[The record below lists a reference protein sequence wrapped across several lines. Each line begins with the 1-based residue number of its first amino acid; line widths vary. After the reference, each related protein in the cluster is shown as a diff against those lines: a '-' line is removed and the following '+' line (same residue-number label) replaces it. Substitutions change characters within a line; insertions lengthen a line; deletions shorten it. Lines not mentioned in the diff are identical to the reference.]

1 VLRLKL
7 TSTGETFDFDPSADV
22 MTIGRAETNNITID
36 NPHIST
42 LHGQITR
49 RAEGYAY
56 QDLKST
62 NGSAVERGGKKT
74 VVDGVEVVR
83 FPLAQADRIML
94 GSEEEP
100 AVLEVI
106 QCVQPLAAAAAPQGA
121 TVVATHRMAT
131 AGEAGDRIES
141 EGGTLVPQLRLMENL
156 TCAADMQAA
165 CQAFEDSLREQLPS
179 VTNVTVADAD
189 SLQESPGTDRR
200 SLVETDTSGK
210 SAAWIPIEVD
220 AGTLLW
226 ALMESSQKGF
236 SPAEL
241 NILTLAANLL
251 ATRLRQMHLVGQL
264 EKARASLAA
273 KNRYLREKAESRASE
288 TIVGNSPAIQALMEQ
303 IRKVAI
309 SDATVLI
316 TGPSGSGKELVA
328 REIHRLSLRHAEIFA
343 ALNCGAL
350 VESLLETELFG
361 CKQGAFTGAVRDR
374 EGLFEVTHGGTLF
387 LDEIGD
393 MSTAL
398 QVKLLRVL
406 ETGEVTPV
414 GGTRPRKVDVR
425 VLTATHRDLQAKVAA
440 GSFRED
446 LFYRIH
452 VFPIQVPSLSARPA
466 DISLL
471 ARHFMQ
477 KYAEEHGCPVHEISL
492 EALRVLSS
500 REYPGNVRQLAN
512 EIQRAVLLAGD
523 LERIEVEHLS
533 EAKEDTTARAAG
545 QARGKTHKEQMASV
559 ERVLIREALARHGGN
574 RTHTAKHMGITRQ
587 ALLVKMNKLE
597 IE

>member
-7 TSTGETFDFDPSADV
+7 ISTGETFDFEPLADV
-22 MTIGRAETNNITID
+22 MTIGRAETNHITVD
-36 NPHIST
+36 NPHVSA
-42 LHGQITR
+42 LHGQITCR
-49 RAEGYAY
+49 SEGYAY

-62 NGSAVERGGKKT
+62 NGSAVEREGRKT
-74 VVDGVEVVR
+74 AVDGIDVVY
-83 FPLAQADRIML
+83 FPLTQNDRIML

-100 AVLEVI
+100 AVLKVI
-106 QCVQPLAAAAAPQGA
+106 QCVQPIVGIPKGA
-121 TVVATHRMAT
+121 TVVATHRMAS
-131 AGEAGDRIES
+131 AGDAGDRIES

-156 TCAADMQAA
+156 NRANYKDAA
-165 CQAFEDSLREQLPS
+165 CRAFSESLREQLPA
-179 VTNVTVADAD
+179 VTAVTVADSD

-200 SLVETDTSGK
+200 SLIETDASGK
-210 SAAWIPIEVD
+210 GAAWIPIEVD
-220 AGTLLW
+220 SKTLLW
-226 ALMESSQKGF
+226 ALVESAQKGF

-251 ATRLRQMHLVGQL
+251 ATRLCQMNLVGQL

-273 KNRYLREKAESRASE
+273 KNRYLQKKAESRASE
-288 TIVGNSPAIQALMEQ
+288 TIVGNSKALQTLTEQ

-328 REIHRLSLRHAEIFA
+328 REIHRLSLRHAEIFVA
-343 ALNCGAL
+343 VNCGAL
-350 VESLLETELFG
+350 AESLLETELFG

-374 EGLFEVTHGGTLF
+374 EGLFEVAHGGTLF

-414 GGTRPRKVDVR
+414 GDTRPRKVNVR
-425 VLTATHRDLQAKVAA
+425 VLTATHRDLQAKMAS

-452 VFPIQVPSLSARPA
+452 VFPIQVPPLSARPA
-466 DISLL
+466 DIPLL

-477 KYAEEHGCPVHEISL
+477 KYTEEHGCSVHEITA
-492 EALRVLSS
+492 EAMRVLSS
-500 REYPGNVRQLAN
+500 RKYPGNVRQLAN

-523 LERIEVEHLS
+523 LKRIEVEHLS
-533 EAKEDTTARAAG
+533 EAQEDTTARAAG
-545 QARGKTHKEQMASV
+545 QASGKTLKEQMASV
-559 ERVLIREALARHGGN
+559 ESVLIREALARHEGN

-587 ALLVKMNKLE
+587 ALRVKMNKLG

>member
-1 VLRLKL
+1 MLRLKL
-7 TSTGETFDFDPSADV
+7 QATGETFDFEPSADV
-22 MTIGRAETNNITID
+22 MTIGRAETNQVAID
-36 NPHIST
+36 NPHISA
-42 LHGQITR
+42 LHGQVTR

-62 NGSAVERGGKKT
+62 NGSAVERRGKKS
-74 VVDGVEVVR
+74 VVDGIEVVH
-83 FPLAQADRIML
+83 FPLEENDRILL

-100 AVLEVI
+100 VVLEVVR
-106 QCVQPLAAAAAPQGA
+106 CVQPVAPDLQGA
-121 TVVATHRMAT
+121 TVVATHRLAS

-141 EGGTLVPQLRLMENL
+141 EGGTLVPHLRLMENL
-156 TCAADMQAA
+156 TLANDLEEA
-165 CQAFEDSLREQLPS
+165 CRAFEDSLREQLPT
-179 VTNVTVADAD
+179 VTSVTVADAE
-189 SLQESPGTDRR
+189 SLQESPGGDQR
-200 SLVETDTSGK
+200 SLVETDAAGK
-210 SAAWIPIEVD
+210 GVAWIPIEVD

-226 ALMESSQKGF
+226 ALVESTQRGF
-236 SPAEL
+236 SAAEV
-241 NILTLAANLL
+241 NTLTLAANLL
-251 ATRLRQMHLVGQL
+251 AVRLRQMHLVGQL

-273 KNRYLREKAESRASE
+273 KNRYLREKAENRASKAM
-288 TIVGNSPAIQALMEQ
+288 VGSSPAMQALTEQ

-343 ALNCGAL
+343 AVNCGAL
-350 VESLLETELFG
+350 VENLLETELFG

-374 EGLFEVTHGGTLF
+374 EGLFEVAHGGTLF

-393 MSTAL
+393 MSMAL

-414 GGTRPRKVDVR
+414 GGTRPRKVNVR
-425 VLTATHRDLQAKVAA
+425 AIAATHRDLQAEVAA
-440 GSFRED
+440 GTFRED

-452 VFPIQVPSLSARPA
+452 VFPIPVPPLSARTS
-466 DISLL
+466 DIPLL
-471 ARHFMQ
+471 ARHFLQ
-477 KYAEEHGCPVHEISL
+477 KFAEDHGCTVHEISDA
-492 EALRVLSS
+492 ALRVLAS

-523 LERIEVEHLS
+523 SRRIEVEHLS
-533 EAKEDTTARAAG
+533 EAREDTTARAAG
-545 QARGKTHKEQMASV
+545 QASGKNLKEQMASV

-574 RTHTAKHMGITRQ
+574 RTHAAKHLGITRQ
-587 ALLVKMNKLE
+587 ALLIKINKLG

>member
-1 VLRLKL
+1 MLRLKL
-7 TSTGETFDFDPSADV
+7 ESTGETFDFEPSADV
-22 MTIGRAETNNITID
+22 MTIGRAETNQVAID
-36 NPHIST
+36 NPHISA
-42 LHGQITR
+42 LHGQITC

-62 NGSAVERGGKKT
+62 NGSAVERRGRKS
-74 VVDGVEVVR
+74 VVDGVEVVD
-83 FPLAQADRIML
+83 FLLEENDRILL

-100 AVLEVI
+100 VVLEVVR
-106 QCVQPLAAAAAPQGA
+106 CMQPAAPALQGA

-141 EGGTLVPQLRLMENL
+141 EGGTLVPHLRLMENL
-156 TCAADMQAA
+156 TLANDLREA
-165 CQAFEDSLREQLPS
+165 CRAFESSLREQLAA
-179 VTNVTVADAD
+179 VTSVTVADAD
-189 SLQESPGTDRR
+189 SLEQSPGGDQR
-200 SLVETDTSGK
+200 SLVETDAAGK
-210 SAAWIPIEVD
+210 GVAWIPIEVD

-226 ALMESSQKGF
+226 ALVESEQKGF
-236 SPAEL
+236 SKSEL
-241 NILTLAANLL
+241 NILTLASNLL
-251 ATRLRQMHLVGQL
+251 AVRLRQMHLVGQL

-273 KNRYLREKAESRASE
+273 KNRYLREKAEARASE
-288 TIVGNSPAIQALMEQ
+288 AMVGNSPAMQALTEQ

-328 REIHRLSLRHAEIFA
+328 REVHRLSLRHAEIFA
-343 ALNCGAL
+343 AVNCGAL
-350 VESLLETELFG
+350 VENLLESELFG

-374 EGLFEVTHGGTLF
+374 EGLFEVAHGGTLF

-393 MSTAL
+393 MSMGL

-406 ETGEVTPV
+406 ETGEITPV
-414 GGTRPRKVDVR
+414 GGTRPRKVNVR
-425 VLTATHRDLQAKVAA
+425 VIAATHRDLQAEVAA

-452 VFPIQVPSLSARPA
+452 VFPIPVPPLSARA
-466 DISLL
+466 SDIPLL
-471 ARHFMQ
+471 ARHFLQ
-477 KYAEEHGCPVHEISL
+477 KHAGDHGCAVHEISDA
-492 EALRVLSS
+492 ALRVLAS
-500 REYPGNVRQLAN
+500 RDYPGNIRQLAN

-523 LERIEVEHLS
+523 AERIEVEHLS
-533 EAKEDTTARAAG
+533 EAREDTTARAAG
-545 QARGKTHKEQMASV
+545 QASGKTLKEQMASV

-574 RTHTAKHMGITRQ
+574 RTHAAKHLGITRQ
-587 ALLVKMNKLE
+587 ALLIKINKLG

>member
-1 VLRLKL
+1 MLRLKL
-7 TSTGETFDFDPSADV
+7 TATGETFDFEPSADV
-22 MTIGRAETNNITID
+22 MTIGRAETNHVAID
-36 NPHIST
+36 NPHISA
-42 LHGQITR
+42 LHGQVTC

-62 NGSAVERGGKKT
+62 NGSAVEREGRKS
-74 VVDGVEVVR
+74 VVDGVDVVH
-83 FPLAQADRIML
+83 FLLQEKDLIML

-100 AVLEVI
+100 VVLEVI
-106 QCVQPLAAAAAPQGA
+106 RCIQPVAQALQGA
-121 TVVATHRMAT
+121 TVVATHRMAS

-141 EGGTLVPQLRLMENL
+141 EGGTLVPHLRLMENL
-156 TCAADMQAA
+156 TCASNLEEA

-179 VTNVTVADAD
+179 VTKVTVADSD
-189 SLQESPGTDRR
+189 SLQESPCTDRR
-200 SLVETDTSGK
+200 SLVETDAAGK
-210 SAAWIPIEVD
+210 GVAWIPIEVD
-220 AGTLLW
+220 SGTLLW
-226 ALMESSQKGF
+226 ALIEYTQKGF

-241 NILTLAANLL
+241 HSLTLASNLL
-251 ATRLRQMHLVGQL
+251 AIRLRQMHLVGQL

-273 KNRYLREKAESRASE
+273 KNRYLREKAEARASE
-288 TIVGNSPAIQALMEQ
+288 AMVGNSPAMQALTEQ

-328 REIHRLSLRHAEIFA
+328 QEIHRLSLRHADIFA
-343 ALNCGAL
+343 AVNCGAL
-350 VESLLETELFG
+350 VENLLETELFG

-374 EGLFEVTHGGTLF
+374 EGLFEVAHGGTLF

-393 MSTAL
+393 MSMAL

-414 GGTRPRKVDVR
+414 GGTRPRKVNVR
-425 VLTATHRDLQAKVAA
+425 VITATHRDLQAEVAA

-452 VFPIQVPSLSARPA
+452 VFPIPVPPLSARPT
-466 DISLL
+466 DIPLL
-471 ARHFMQ
+471 TRHFLQ
-477 KYAEEHGCPVHEISL
+477 KYSEDHGCAVHEISDAATR
-492 EALRVLSS
+492 ALAS
-500 REYPGNVRQLAN
+500 RDYPGNVRQLAN

-523 LERIEVEHLS
+523 AELIEVEHLS
-533 EAKEDTTARAAG
+533 EAREDITARAAG
-545 QARGKTHKEQMASV
+545 QASGKLLKEQMASV
-559 ERVLIREALARHGGN
+559 ERVLIREALERHGAN
-574 RTHTAKHMGITRQ
+574 RTHAAKHLGITRQ
-587 ALLVKMNKLE
+587 ALLVKMNKLG

>member
-1 VLRLKL
+1 LLCLKL
-7 TSTGETFDFDPSADV
+7 EATGETFDFDPSADV
-22 MTIGRAETNNITID
+22 MTIGRAETNQVVID
-36 NPHIST
+36 NPHISA

-62 NGSAVERGGKKT
+62 NGSAVEHRGKKS
-74 VVDGVEVVR
+74 VVDGTEVVH
-83 FPLAQADRIML
+83 FLLQKHDRILL
-94 GSEEEP
+94 GSGEEP
-100 AVLEVI
+100 VVLEVI
-106 QCVQPLAAAAAPQGA
+106 HCVQPVAPALQGA
-121 TVVATHRMAT
+121 TVVATHRLT
-131 AGEAGDRIES
+131 SAGEAGDRIES
-141 EGGTLVPQLRLMENL
+141 EGGTLVPHLLLMENL
-156 TCAADMQAA
+156 TLANDRNEA
-165 CQAFEDSLREQLPS
+165 CRAFEASLREQLPA
-179 VTNVTVADAD
+179 VTSVTVADAE
-189 SLQESPGTDRR
+189 SLEQSPGGDRR
-200 SLVETDTSGK
+200 SLVETDAAGK
-210 SAAWIPIEVD
+210 GLAWIPIDVD

-226 ALMESSQKGF
+226 ALVETAGRGF
-236 SPAEL
+236 SPAEV
-241 NILTLAANLL
+241 NTMTLAANLL
-251 ATRLRQMHLVGQL
+251 AIRLRQMHLVGQL

-288 TIVGNSPAIQALMEQ
+288 AIVGSSPAIQALTGQ

-343 ALNCGAL
+343 AVNCGAL
-350 VESLLETELFG
+350 VENLLETELFG

-374 EGLFEVTHGGTLF
+374 EGLFEVAHGGTLF

-393 MSTAL
+393 MSMGL

-414 GGTRPRKVDVR
+414 GGTRPRKVNVR
-425 VLTATHRDLQAKVAA
+425 VVAATHRDLQAEVAA
-440 GSFRED
+440 GTFRED

-452 VFPIQVPSLSARPA
+452 VFPIPVPPLSARTS
-466 DISLL
+466 DIPLL
-471 ARHFMQ
+471 ARHFLH
-477 KYAEEHGCPVHEISL
+477 KFVEEHGCAVHEISGA
-492 EALRVLSS
+492 ALRVLAA

-523 LERIEVEHLS
+523 SPRIEAEHLFES
-533 EAKEDTTARAAG
+533 REDTTARAAG
-545 QARGKTHKEQMASV
+545 QASGKNLKEQMASV

-574 RTHTAKHMGITRQ
+574 RTHAAKHLGITRQ
-587 ALLVKMNKLE
+587 ALLIKINKLG